1 MSRQRLVLPLVLAL
15 GVSAASLAACG
26 GSSSETPPPLEPDP
40 RGFHYAPAQASI
52 SEETDAGDAPRTVG
66 NADNDEPTPRA
77 KSNSTRGGGK
87 PPAR

>member
-40 RGFHYAPAQASI
+40 RGFHYAPAQPTI
-52 SEETDAGDAPRTVG
+52 TEESEPGDAPRTG
-66 NADNDEPTPRA
+66 ADDDDKPRSKSGSTSGAA
-77 KSNSTRGGGK
+77 K
-87 PPAR
+87 PAAK